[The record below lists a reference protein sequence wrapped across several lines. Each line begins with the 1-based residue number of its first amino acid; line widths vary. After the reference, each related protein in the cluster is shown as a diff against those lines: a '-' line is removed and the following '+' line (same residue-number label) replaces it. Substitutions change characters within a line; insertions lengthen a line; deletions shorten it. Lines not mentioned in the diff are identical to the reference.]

1 MGKST
6 EILVSSVPLFVK
18 KISYG
23 YYLNIRYRRW
33 ELSTPMSTHL
43 IKDVVHLG
51 MSMIRL
57 LRVSEMI
64 NLLSH
69 RTYLVCL
76 DDFKSFLTFTSF
88 NECPCY
94 ISYFCVSPKKT
105 FLVM

>member
-23 YYLNIRYRRW
+23 YYLNIRYGRW

-51 MSMIRL
+51 MSMLRL
-57 LRVSEMI
+57 LLVSEMI
-64 NLLSH
+64 NLL
-69 RTYLVCL
+69 TQNLLVCL
-76 DDFKSFLTFTSF
+76 VDFKSFLAFTSF

-94 ISYFCVSPKKT
+94 ISYFCVSRKKT